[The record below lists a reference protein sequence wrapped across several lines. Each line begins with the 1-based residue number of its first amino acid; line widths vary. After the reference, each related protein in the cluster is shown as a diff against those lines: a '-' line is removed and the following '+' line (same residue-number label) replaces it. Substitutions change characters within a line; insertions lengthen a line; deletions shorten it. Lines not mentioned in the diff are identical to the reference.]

1 MAQLTKRGLIAAVV
15 CSDSFMK
22 LGTAQAKVFGVP
34 DLPLLKIQHPL
45 GGLNLEKVRERAA
58 VALPQF
64 VKVYPIDYR
73 RVLEEAD
80 KVRSE
85 KASQTIQK

>member
-34 DLPLLKIQHPL
+34 DLPLLRIQHPL
-45 GGLNLEKVRERAA
+45 GGLDLEKVRERAA
-58 VALPQF
+58 VALPQLLEV
-64 VKVYPIDYR
+64 VK
-73 RVLEEAD
+73 E
-80 KVRSE
+80 
-85 KASQTIQK
+85 QKT

>member
-45 GGLNLEKVRERAA
+45 GGLNMDKVRDRAA
-58 VALPQF
+58 VVLPQL
-64 VKVYPIDYR
+64 VKV
-73 RVLEEAD
+73 
-80 KVRSE
+80 VRE
-85 KASQTIQK
+85 KQS

>member
-22 LGTAQAKVFGVP
+22 LGTAQARVFGVP

-45 GGLNLEKVRERAA
+45 GGLVMDKVRERAA
-58 VALPQF
+58 VALPQL
-64 VKVYPIDYR
+64 VKVVKER
-73 RVLEEAD
+73 Q
-80 KVRSE
+80 S
-85 KASQTIQK
+85 

>member
-34 DLPLLKIQHPL
+34 DLPLLRIEHPL
-45 GGLNLEKVRERAA
+45 GGLSMDRVRERAA
-58 VALPQF
+58 VALPQLLKM
-64 VKVYPIDYR
+64 VK
-73 RVLEEAD
+73 E
-80 KVRSE
+80 KRS
-85 KASQTIQK
+85 

>member
-34 DLPLLKIQHPL
+34 DLPLLRIPHPL
-45 GGLNLEKVRERAA
+45 GGLDMDSVRGRAQT
-58 VALPQF
+58 ALPQL
-64 VKVYPIDYR
+64 VKVI
-73 RVLEEAD
+73 
-80 KVRSE
+80 KE
-85 KASQTIQK
+85 KQA